1 MENQKKEKE
10 KKEMA
15 KNWTLSEAVVVI
27 NEGTNVEA
35 VQEITKRFPLASV
48 AIAKMGM
55 NEGIKTLFGAMPEH
69 MTMLKMERALKDGVE
84 ESEEDVDDAE
94 DTEEAGDADLSAMST
109 KELMKLCDKRGIKVP
124 HYGKNKQFYLDALA
138 GGASAD
144 TEDEDEVDEDETDA
158 PDYEEMSAPELYKLC
173 KERGIKVEPKKKAS
187 YYVAALKKADEAE
200 AQDDEEE
207 SWDDEE
213 EAKPAKKEKASDAK
227 PAKGGKPAKGAGKK
241 AAKVEDDEEDWD
253 I

>member
-1 MENQKKEKE
+1 
-10 KKEMA
+10 MA

-35 VQEITKRFPLASV
+35 VQEITKRFPLTAV

-84 ESEEDVDDAE
+84 ETEEDADDVE

-138 GGASAD
+138 GGVSAD
-144 TEDEDEVDEDETDA
+144 AEADEEEADEVEEAGDVDT
-158 PDYEEMSAPELYKLC
+158 PDYESMTAPELYKAC

-200 AQDDEEE
+200 VQDDEEE

-241 AAKVEDDEEDWD
+241 AAKAEDDDEDWD